1 MTSVAIPIQ
10 NTPILELQQG
20 PFAPVAPHLNET
32 TLPNTIKRTSDDKFD
47 ISTSAFLTPV
57 KKNISP
63 GIPKKK
69 LLTKVIVS
77 SIRQAR
83 ATPVETI
90 LMLPF
95 NPHTSNGIGA
105 LVGDG
110 IETAV
115 MVGELGKH
123 AYNQMTWDNTKK
135 AGAAV
140 GNYFLTHD
148 PFEAANDVLICTHK
162 AAIETCNLGYEI
174 IASMITGVASNTNV
188 LIDESNGKDNGLS
201 YTYKINQKQDGT
213 FNNAVMVPLH
223 WHMEEAT
230 GFEKDYKAL
239 KIKSIDPNAN
249 LSGAEEVDAAIGKG
263 RNQKLL
269 TTFYVDSNGHVVK
282 QETNTPT
289 GKITHYYDQNNP
301 LCYFVTPT
309 AKEYLP
315 ASAKMNR
322 MFAEF
327 GIPSD
332 KDIQKAQCGY
342 RTKTENTTSALT
354 GIQIN
359 SMDDDYVYVTTTNIK
374 SSETEF
380 YPKATNGYNEKG
392 RHEGVKFQ
400 EDIERFTKYSR
411 EEFSYHEYY
420 RIPRNIFDKH
430 NFANTSGES
439 TSYTIPPKHFK
450 KFIDLKKLGLIKK
463 QDDIIA
469 GVGRYLKHDKKR
481 YTKADLKNFQASREL
496 ASKTIYQKRGNQY
509 IPCSNEEVQ
518 AQIIELRKTIRDPAN
533 QPLKIYDGKTDLV
546 EISSEK
552 ALEQIGKTTICNNS
566 GKCLYRKSDFP
577 FYTEGENGY
586 TQLTL
591 GKADALSKMPSFNE
605 REWECI
611 DKVIS
616 DKSIPDSEEL
626 EILVISGSYA
636 TQSEL
641 HPYQKTCIIPVSELR
656 NNGFSLE
663 NEDAISSY
671 NIYDILD
678 KCNYQHIVTTGY
690 DEIKDNENI
699 PDEVKAQLK
708 PITTAQ
714 TKTIIGER
722 EYQAGLAPVTFTRNS
737 DNTPQNMALGNNHLV
752 HEQTRTCVKDI
763 DYTRGIITLADR
775 RTGQP
780 IQMLTYPSNIDL
792 TQANMT
798 SDDMTN
804 CSCRDIF
811 IRNNSSNSESQ
822 MIWLR
827 DNPKTGEVYLV
838 DENTGQIMRG
848 PMKVEHQKI
857 FHQIKDAN
865 GVTQKRH
872 FGTKIFVTGQ
882 DSQGKNFTVD
892 FSPYYELTKD
902 GTLSAKKQSQYMYQY
917 FSGLDE
923 GNIFS
928 DYDKHLNDPSRV
940 VNKVGNFT
948 IIQGEHNDRLGYT
961 EYAFYNKNK
970 GQAIIRI
977 DSQTGGCNICL
988 GKYNFYDAPQE
999 DEFNEGESWI
1009 KNPNDPRFA
1018 RIMGILAN
1026 MTYDSAK
1033 ESGNLNQEHCLS
1045 SQNKTLPLGQQYWNI
1060 VLNNRATVDIQETLN
1075 NLPIKTPEAPS
1086 NTSTPND
1093 LIDHLSTNSVPVD
1106 TTTSPQI
1113 DGNTR

>member
-32 TLPNTIKRTSDDKFD
+32 TLPNTIKRTADDKFD
-47 ISTSAFLTPV
+47 ISTSAFITPI
-57 KKNISP
+57 KKKISQ

-77 SIRQAR
+77 SIKQAR
-83 ATPVETI
+83 ATPIETI

-140 GNYFLTHD
+140 GNYFLTHN
-148 PFEAANDVLICTHK
+148 PFEITRDALICHHK
-162 AAIETCNLGYEI
+162 TTLAVSNLESETV
-174 IASMITGVASNTNV
+174 ASMITGVASNTSV

-249 LSGAEEVDAAIGKG
+249 LSGAEEVDAAIRKG

-289 GKITHYYDQNNP
+289 GQITHYYDQNNP
-301 LCYFVTPT
+301 RCYFVAPT

-315 ASAKMNR
+315 ASAQMNR

-332 KDIQKAQCGY
+332 KDIQKVQCGY
-342 RTKTENTTSALT
+342 RTKTEKTTSALT
-354 GIQIN
+354 DIQIN

-439 TSYTIPPKHFK
+439 TSRTIAPKRFK
-450 KFIDLKKLGLIKK
+450 KFTELKKLGLIKK

-469 GVGRYLKHDKKR
+469 GIGRYLKHDKKR

-496 ASKTIYQKRGNQY
+496 TSKTIYKKRGSQY

-518 AQIIELRKTIRDPAN
+518 AQIIELRKTIMDPAN
-533 QPLKIYDGKTDLV
+533 HPLKIYDPQKKKLV
-546 EISSEK
+546 EISLK
-552 ALEQIGKTTICNNS
+552 DAQQQIGKTVICNHLRQ
-566 GKCLYRKSDFP
+566 GLYRKSDFA

-605 REWECI
+605 REWN
-611 DKVIS
+611 
-616 DKSIPDSEEL
+616 
-626 EILVISGSYA
+626 A
-636 TQSEL
+636 
-641 HPYQKTCIIPVSELR
+641 
-656 NNGFSLE
+656 
-663 NEDAISSY
+663 
-671 NIYDILD
+671 
-678 KCNYQHIVTTGY
+678 
-690 DEIKDNENI
+690 
-699 PDEVKAQLK
+699 
-708 PITTAQ
+708 
-714 TKTIIGER
+714 
-722 EYQAGLAPVTFTRNS
+722 
-737 DNTPQNMALGNNHLV
+737 
-752 HEQTRTCVKDI
+752 
-763 DYTRGIITLADR
+763 
-775 RTGQP
+775 
-780 IQMLTYPSNIDL
+780 
-792 TQANMT
+792 
-798 SDDMTN
+798 
-804 CSCRDIF
+804 
-811 IRNNSSNSESQ
+811 
-822 MIWLR
+822 
-827 DNPKTGEVYLV
+827 
-838 DENTGQIMRG
+838 
-848 PMKVEHQKI
+848 
-857 FHQIKDAN
+857 
-865 GVTQKRH
+865 
-872 FGTKIFVTGQ
+872 
-882 DSQGKNFTVD
+882 
-892 FSPYYELTKD
+892 
-902 GTLSAKKQSQYMYQY
+902 
-917 FSGLDE
+917 
-923 GNIFS
+923 
-928 DYDKHLNDPSRV
+928 
-940 VNKVGNFT
+940 
-948 IIQGEHNDRLGYT
+948 
-961 EYAFYNKNK
+961 
-970 GQAIIRI
+970 
-977 DSQTGGCNICL
+977 
-988 GKYNFYDAPQE
+988 
-999 DEFNEGESWI
+999 
-1009 KNPNDPRFA
+1009 
-1018 RIMGILAN
+1018 
-1026 MTYDSAK
+1026 
-1033 ESGNLNQEHCLS
+1033 
-1045 SQNKTLPLGQQYWNI
+1045 
-1060 VLNNRATVDIQETLN
+1060 
-1075 NLPIKTPEAPS
+1075 
-1086 NTSTPND
+1086 
-1093 LIDHLSTNSVPVD
+1093 
-1106 TTTSPQI
+1106 
-1113 DGNTR
+1113 